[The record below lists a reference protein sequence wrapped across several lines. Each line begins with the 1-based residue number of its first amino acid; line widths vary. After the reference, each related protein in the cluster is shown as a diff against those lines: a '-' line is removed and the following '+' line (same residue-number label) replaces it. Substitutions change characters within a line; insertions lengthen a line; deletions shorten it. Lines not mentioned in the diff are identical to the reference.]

1 MRNARDPRWYRA
13 EPARMRVEA
22 ARATENPELRDS
34 YLALSVQ
41 YERLA
46 VVLEKSAVK
55 KPRPSS
61 SPSPVRLPNKPCR
74 TVTEDERPGAVPY
87 K

>member
-13 EPARMRVEA
+13 EAARMRVEA

-46 VVLEKSAVK
+46 VVLEKSAAAERATPIP
-55 KPRPSS
+55 KPKSRST
-61 SPSPVRLPNKPCR
+61 N
-74 TVTEDERPGAVPY
+74 
-87 K
+87 

>member
-13 EPARMRVEA
+13 EAARMRVEA

-46 VVLEKSAVK
+46 VVLD
-55 KPRPSS
+55 
-61 SPSPVRLPNKPCR
+61 VRAW
-74 TVTEDERPGAVPY
+74 T
-87 K
+87 

>member
-13 EPARMRVEA
+13 EAARMRVEA
-22 ARATENPELRDS
+22 ARANENPELRDS

-46 VVLEKSAVK
+46 VVLEKSAAGQEATPVPK
-55 KPRPSS
+55 RKSRSS
-61 SPSPVRLPNKPCR
+61 N
-74 TVTEDERPGAVPY
+74 
-87 K
+87 

>member
-13 EPARMRVEA
+13 EAARMRVEA
-22 ARATENPELRDS
+22 AKTTEDPELRDS

-46 VVLEKSAVK
+46 VILEKSAAGQEATPIR
-55 KPRPSS
+55 KPKSNS
-61 SPSPVRLPNKPCR
+61 
-74 TVTEDERPGAVPY
+74 TA
-87 K
+87 

>member
-13 EPARMRVEA
+13 EAARMRVEA

-46 VVLEKSAVK
+46 VALEKSAAGQEATPIP
-55 KPRPSS
+55 KPKSS
-61 SPSPVRLPNKPCR
+61 S
-74 TVTEDERPGAVPY
+74 TA
-87 K
+87 

>member
-1 MRNARDPRWYRA
+1 
-13 EPARMRVEA
+13 MRVEA

-46 VVLEKSAVK
+46 VVLEKSAAAERATPIP
-55 KPRPSS
+55 KPKSS
-61 SPSPVRLPNKPCR
+61 S
-74 TVTEDERPGAVPY
+74 TA
-87 K
+87 